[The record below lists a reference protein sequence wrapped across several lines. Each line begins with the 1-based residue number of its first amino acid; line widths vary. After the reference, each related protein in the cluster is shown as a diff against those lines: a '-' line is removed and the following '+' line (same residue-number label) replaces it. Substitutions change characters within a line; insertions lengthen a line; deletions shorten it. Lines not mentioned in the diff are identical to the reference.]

1 MRLLDTKTKQAFDAP
16 DSYGQRLI
24 EQGKAV
30 LAPKEKP
37 VKVEK
42 TEKAEEPKKAKK
54 G

>member
-30 LAPKEKP
+30 LAPKPAKTE
-37 VKVEK
+37 KVE
-42 TEKAEEPKKAKK
+42 EPKAEEPKKAKK